1 MKEKYRLRLMIIVPV
16 LLLLLAMV
24 SESLY
29 FSDLEYRYRTARFNR
44 ILHQKEKMTEECLRS
59 LESLTAH
66 GGLNDTVPASN
77 LLSSARNNDITVL
90 QYLDKKLV
98 YWSDNDFDVP
108 MVFDDSLY
116 ARPIIFLQNGWFL
129 PVTLRSG
136 NEALVGLL
144 RVRTDYELENEIIRS
159 GFSRDFRIPDDVRFS
174 ISDEG
179 SQYRISNSSETFL
192 FSLHF
197 PDKKSNSAFI
207 FVPLLFWT
215 LLFAML
221 IYTGNEIIR
230 RIRPGKNSVAGFL
243 LCLTLFTAIYA
254 FLLLTKRPATLF
266 RTELFSSYLFSY
278 NNLIPSLG
286 HLLVLAV
293 LGADMALMIHRFI
306 RPESTIS
313 GPQVKS
319 LATVGFFL
327 VSAALLTGIFHTLF
341 SHLVADSNISF
352 EAYKVLSLDFNSVAG
367 FSSMVLMFVVPLLLS
382 FTAIRTGERTS
393 RGGTGIAVIFSVAVL
408 IAFLHRDR
416 SSLIAVTVLF
426 LLMLFIVR
434 ISVRKQNLL
443 FSTPLIFSLLFGLY
457 SLYVITGGS
466 EKKIT
471 EKMKI
476 QALSFSTDHD
486 PEAEHLILDMWPAM
500 MGDSVLKGMMESQFF
515 QADQDI
521 ISDYLRTKYFNGYWG
536 NYNYSIYLCR
546 SDDPLKIGQTNELID
561 NCFDFFSDRTEK
573 YGHRL
578 ANTGFWFFD
587 NQGGRS
593 YYLGEMKFGNLQST
607 THGLFIELYSDVN
620 LFLPGYSELLLD
632 RRFRGHSDI
641 KDYSFAKYINGEIVL
656 KSGDFA
662 YSKNDD
668 EYIGRD
674 ADYRIFRSGRY
685 SHVLYRNGNATV
697 ILSRPELNAG
707 NLLITFAYLF
717 AFIFI
722 FGNLLSLL
730 IRRPAINNLINLNFR
745 QKLQMTFI
753 AILLF
758 SFTLIGI
765 IITQLTVM
773 EYRSNHYDN
782 ITEKLNSI
790 YLELDSRLAGEQ
802 SLEQDWMNNSGNS
815 LNQIL
820 INLSN
825 IFNTDINLYDL
836 NCILMATS
844 RAEIFSRDLT
854 GIRMNNVAMN
864 NLKYLKKTFFS
875 QTETIGTLKY
885 VSVYVPFYNIDNDA
899 IAYLNLPYFRMQ
911 SVLARDISNLIVAV
925 INFTLLLVLIT
936 TALAVF
942 ISGRLTSP
950 LSMLSKGLASVEL
963 GKKSEHLIYKG
974 SDEIGELVKQYNR
987 MVDELDQSAR
997 KLADSER
1004 EYAWR
1009 EMAKQIAHEIKNP
1022 LTPMKL
1028 NVQQLLKSWK
1038 DRIPG
1043 FGEILEGFSR
1053 NQIEYIDNLSSIASA
1068 FSAFAKMPGN
1078 KPVETDLLEQIR
1090 TTLELFLNTD
1100 NVSFSV
1106 EWPRESKVIIFADRE
1121 QLSGIFSNLFKNSI
1135 QSIPSE
1141 RKGIVEVGIEVAG
1154 NRVIVSVK
1162 DNGQGIPDDLKGKMF
1177 TPNFTT
1183 KSSGT
1188 GLGLSIVKKYAE
1200 GAKGRVWFESEEG
1213 KGTTFHVEFPLMYTV
1228 ERPGLS
1234 HNE

>member
-1 MKEKYRLRLMIIVPV
+1 MKEKTRVRLIIIIPA

-29 FSDLEYRYRTARFNR
+29 FSDLEYRYKTARFNR
-44 ILHQKEKMTEECLRS
+44 ILHQKEKRMEDCLKS
-59 LESLTAH
+59 LKPLTAS
-66 GGLNDTVPASN
+66 GNLNDTVSEN
-77 LLSSARNNDITVL
+77 SLFSIARRNDITVL
-90 QYLDKKLV
+90 QYLDNKLV

-108 MVFDDSLY
+108 MFFDDSLY

-129 PVTLRSG
+129 PMTIRSG
-136 NEALVGLL
+136 NEALTGLL
-144 RVRTDYELENEIIRS
+144 RVRTDYGFENEIIRS
-159 GFSRDFRIPDDVRFS
+159 GFSKDFRMPGNVRFS
-174 ISDEG
+174 TGDEG
-179 SQYRISNSSETFL
+179 SRYHISNSRDSYL

-197 PDKKSNSAFI
+197 PEIKSNSAFI
-207 FVPLLFWT
+207 AMPLLFWI
-215 LLFAML
+215 LLFIML
-221 IYTGNEIIR
+221 VFAGNEMIR
-230 RIRPGKNSVAGFL
+230 KMSPGKNSITGFL
-243 LCLTLFTAIYA
+243 LCLTLFSALYA
-254 FLLLTKRPATLF
+254 FILLTEKPATLF

-278 NNLIPSLG
+278 NGFIPSLG
-286 HLLVLAV
+286 HLLVLSV
-293 LGADMALMIHRFI
+293 LVADITLMINRFI
-306 RPESTIS
+306 RPESVIT
-313 GPQVKS
+313 GAQAKG
-319 LATVGFFL
+319 LAVVGFFL
-327 VSAALLTGIFHTLF
+327 VSAAFFTGFAHTLF

-367 FSSMVLMFVVPLLLS
+367 FSSVIIMFLVPLLLS
-382 FTAIRTGERTS
+382 LIAFRIGEKTS
-393 RGGTGIAVIFSVAVL
+393 RGGTGVAVIVSVAVI
-408 IAFLHRDR
+408 IALLHRDR
-416 SSLIAVTVLF
+416 DSLMAATVLF
-426 LLMLFIVR
+426 LIMLVIIR
-434 ISVRKQNLL
+434 ISVRRKNLL

-457 SLYVITGGS
+457 SLYVITTCS

-486 PEAEHLILDMWPAM
+486 PEAEHLLLDMWPAM
-500 MGDSVLKGMMESQFF
+500 TGDSVLKGMMESEYF
-515 QADQDI
+515 QRDYNI
-521 ISDYLRTKYFNGYWG
+521 ISEYLKTRYFNGYWG

-546 SDDPLKIGQTNELID
+546 SDDPLKIGQTGELID
-561 NCFDFFSDRTEK
+561 NCFEFFNDRIGK
-573 YGHRL
+573 YGRRL

-593 YYLGEMKFGNLQST
+593 YYLGELQFRHDNSI

-641 KDYSFAKYINGEIVL
+641 KDYSFAKYINGELVL

-662 YSKNDD
+662 YSKGDD

-674 ADYRIFRSGRY
+674 ADYRIFRSGGFR
-685 SHVLYRNGNATV
+685 HILYRNGNATV
-697 ILSRPELNAG
+697 MLSRPELNGG

-717 AFIFI
+717 AFTFI
-722 FGNLLSLL
+722 LGNLVSLL
-730 IRRPAINNLINLNFR
+730 IRRPALKKLINLNFR

-758 SFTLIGI
+758 SFILIGI
-765 IITQLTVM
+765 IITHLTVR

-790 YLELDSRLAGEQ
+790 YLELDSKLAGEQ
-802 SLEQDWMNNSGNS
+802 SLSSDWMNSAGGS
-815 LNQIL
+815 LNQLL

-864 NLKYLKKTFFS
+864 HLKYLRKTFFS
-875 QTETIGTLKY
+875 QTETIGSLKY
-885 VSVYVPFYNIDNDA
+885 VSVYVPFYNIDNEV

-963 GKKSEHLIYKG
+963 GKKSEHLMYRG
-974 SDEIGELVKQYNR
+974 SDEIGELVRQYNR

-1038 DRIPG
+1038 DGVQG
-1043 FGEILEGFSR
+1043 FGERLEGFAR

-1078 KPVETDLLEQIR
+1078 KPVETDLLEQ
-1090 TTLELFLNTD
+1090 
-1100 NVSFSV
+1100 
-1106 EWPRESKVIIFADRE
+1106 
-1121 QLSGIFSNLFKNSI
+1121 
-1135 QSIPSE
+1135 
-1141 RKGIVEVGIEVAG
+1141 
-1154 NRVIVSVK
+1154 
-1162 DNGQGIPDDLKGKMF
+1162 
-1177 TPNFTT
+1177 
-1183 KSSGT
+1183 
-1188 GLGLSIVKKYAE
+1188 
-1200 GAKGRVWFESEEG
+1200 
-1213 KGTTFHVEFPLMYTV
+1213 
-1228 ERPGLS
+1228 
-1234 HNE
+1234 